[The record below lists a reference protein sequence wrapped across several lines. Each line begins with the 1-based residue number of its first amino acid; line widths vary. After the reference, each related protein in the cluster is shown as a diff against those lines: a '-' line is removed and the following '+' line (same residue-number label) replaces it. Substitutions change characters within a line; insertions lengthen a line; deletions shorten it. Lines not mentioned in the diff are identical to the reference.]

1 MMGEGGVALRRI
13 LPTDPDYRERIAEV
27 SRRGL
32 DQDPEVE
39 RVVREILEDVRRR
52 GDAAVREHT
61 ERIEGRAPGPAGYE
75 LPAAE
80 RSRRAARV
88 SAGVRAAI
96 ERAAERIRRFHRAQ
110 VEEGY
115 RELGGTAR
123 LKVMPLR
130 RVGLYVPGGTARY
143 PSSVLM
149 TAIPAAIA
157 GVDEIVAVTP
167 SASDEVLAA
176 AEVAGVTRVFELGGA
191 QAIGALAFGTE
202 TVPRVDKIVG
212 PGNQWVAAAKR
223 AVYGDVD
230 IDSIAGPSEVVIIAD
245 DSANPAWVAADLL
258 AQAEHDVVAR
268 AVLIST
274 SEEILEAVDAEV
286 SRQLETLPRRDIASR
301 SIAAYGA
308 AILADSLDE
317 AVAIAEDYAPEHLGL
332 AIEEAARVAEMIRC
346 AGAVFVGHHATEAAG
361 DYVAGPNHV
370 LPTAGAARFS
380 SPLGVYDFRKRISVL
395 ELGRDDLAAM
405 RHDIVTLAGVE
416 GLDAHARSVEL
427 RFEDEPRGQDPAQER
442 TQERKP

>member
-1 MMGEGGVALRRI
+1 MFEGGVSLRRI
-13 LPTDPDYRERIAEV
+13 LPTDPAYRDRIAEV

-39 RVVREILEDVRRR
+39 RVAREILRDVRQR

-61 ERIEGRAPGPAGYE
+61 ERIEGRSPGPAGYE

-88 SAGVRAAI
+88 SPGVRAAI
-96 ERAAERIRRFHRAQ
+96 ERAAERIRRFHQAQ

-115 RELGGTAR
+115 REHGGTAR
-123 LKVMPLR
+123 LKVVPLR

-191 QAIGALAFGTE
+191 QAIGALAYGTE

-230 IDSIAGPSEVVIIAD
+230 IDSIAGPSEVLILAD
-245 DSANPAWVAADLL
+245 DTANPAWVAADLL

-268 AVLIST
+268 PVLVSV
-274 SEEILEAVDAEV
+274 SDELLDAVDAELA
-286 SRQLETLPRRDIASR
+286 RQLARLPRSEIAAR
-301 SIAAYGA
+301 SIADHGVGIVAR
-308 AILADSLDE
+308 SLDE
-317 AVAIAEDYAPEHLGL
+317 AVEIAEEYAPEHLEL
-332 AIEEAARVAEMIRC
+332 AIADAARVAETIRC
-346 AGAVFVGHHATEAAG
+346 AGAIFVGQHTPEAAG

-405 RHDIVTLAGVE
+405 RDDIVRLAEVE

-427 RFEDEPRGQDPAQER
+427 RFEDGAPGEAPGRRND
-442 TQERKP
+442 